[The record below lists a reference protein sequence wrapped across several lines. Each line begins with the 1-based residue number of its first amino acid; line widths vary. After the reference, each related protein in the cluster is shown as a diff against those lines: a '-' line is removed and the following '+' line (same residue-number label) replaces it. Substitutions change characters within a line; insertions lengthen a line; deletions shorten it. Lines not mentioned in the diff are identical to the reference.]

1 MCKSGDTFSWAE
13 ILFYSWDVIG
23 YIIQKMLII
32 LMKIKGSN
40 WTLENYEFVNVHM
53 KVTQK
58 VILIKHLYFWFAKIH
73 YIPDKLTFLHL
84 MI

>member
-32 LMKIKGSN
+32 LMKIKGLN
-40 WTLENYEFVNVHM
+40 WTLENYEFVNACTYESDS
-53 KVTQK
+53 KSYF
-58 VILIKHLYFWFAKIH
+58 KHLYFWFAKIH